1 MGSSL
6 GVTVLAFYD
15 RISIFH
21 TLAPYL
27 TGLHRF
33 SGSEPRR
40 PKRPSPGTSEPPQ
53 PGNRRVLPRLRYTD
67 DPQWCLTK
75 DTNDYLIIERL
86 FLKPPVTD
94 LGLLE
99 ALRRRYRR
107 IFFFNGNA
115 GGAIQRPEV
124 LPYVDR
130 FYNKAVFVDQSV
142 YQQPLYGR
150 ELFTDFYHRNYGI
163 TDDPVIDPSP
173 ASADQLSKVSVG
185 WNIGVGDFPRRHF
198 RQRVGVA
205 LARLLTPRLASP
217 IVHRR
222 EMAAPTPPP
231 FTWLR
236 RPDAIDVNARLGNP
250 GHPTIAYH
258 RQHLGRVLDEACR
271 AMGWSIVRDRVS
283 IRHYFRDMQRSRIT
297 FSPFGWGEL
306 CFRDFE
312 AVRAGSLL
320 LKPDMGHL
328 DTWPDVYLPGETYVP
343 VAWDG
348 SDLKEQIDYYLGH
361 PEESLRIARNAFE
374 HYRRQLVE
382 LPERVAQV
390 LLELTDE

>member
-1 MGSSL
+1 MGSSV

-27 TGLHRF
+27 TGLHR
-33 SGSEPRR
+33 G
-40 PKRPSPGTSEPPQ
+40 GTPDSRTVPW
-53 PGNRRVLPRLRYTD
+53 VRYSD
-67 DPQWCLTK
+67 DPQWCLEK
-75 DTNDYLIIERL
+75 DSNDYLIIERL
-86 FLKPPVTD
+86 FLKPPITD

-124 LPYVDR
+124 LPHVDR
-130 FYNKAVFVDQSV
+130 FYNKAIFVDRSV
-142 YQQPLYGR
+142 YARALYGR

-163 TDDPVIDPSP
+163 VDDPEIAPSP
-173 ASADQLSKVSVG
+173 APEEELSKVRTG

-205 LARLLTPRLASP
+205 LARVLTPRLASSL
-217 IVHRR
+217 IHRR
-222 EMAAPTPPP
+222 EMISPSPPP
-231 FTWLR
+231 FAWVKHR
-236 RPDAIDVNARLGNP
+236 QAIDVNARLGNP

-258 RQHLGRVLDEACR
+258 RQHLGRILDEAST
-271 AMGWSIVRDRVS
+271 AKGWSVVRDRVS

-328 DTWPDVYLPGETYVP
+328 ETWPNVYIPGETYVP

-348 SDLKEQIDYYLGH
+348 SDLGEKIDHYLAH

-374 HYRRQLVE
+374 HYRRQLAE
-382 LPERVAQV
+382 LPERVARV